1 MTLVTCNITL
11 AGLELRGA
19 YDGKQY
25 YIAVVEAL
33 KALGKEKD
41 FITDLN
47 RGRTPELAQAA
58 GFDIGAKVT
67 QNKRVGRT
75 TQAFFPTKLFTQLV
89 GALAQRGEQ
98 VALNLLIATA
108 NEALE
113 RRIDAALGQTKD
125 EGSYEQETKAFFREL
140 SRRIFIPELSSW
152 HHADGG
158 FNYGRFVNE
167 FKTALRLPLVNVD
180 GYSRDEMM
188 RWSRG
193 ITAYNCL
200 RAEGAGHKYTV
211 AAVRRQQADC

>member
-1 MTLVTCNITL
+1 MTLVTCNIAL

-25 YIAVVEAL
+25 YIAVIEAMEV
-33 KALGKEKD
+33 LGKSRY
-41 FITDLN
+41 FTRDLQ
-47 RGRTPELAQAA
+47 GGKSPELAQAA
-58 GFDIGAKVT
+58 GFDVGAKLTV
-67 QNKRVGRT
+67 NKRVGRT
-75 TQAFFPTKLFTQLV
+75 TQAFFPTKLFAQLI
-89 GALAQRGEQ
+89 GALAVRGEKPAQ
-98 VALNLLIATA
+98 VLLMATL

-113 RRIDAALGQTKD
+113 RRIDSALGQTKD
-125 EGSYEQETKAFFREL
+125 ENSYEQETKAFFREL

-200 RAEGAGHKYTV
+200 RAEGAGHKYAV